1 MLIALNWSGKTIF
14 RCDEENFQK
23 RNNTNHIKYT
33 NRLLRKWK
41 MIKIASRNTYF
52 FYQAFLYLILIC
64 FVVGVYIYRWEK
76 GKSGHPR
83 KYIWYM
89 GTDNVS
95 IRTYVIHFEFRLLNT
110 LILHSFLV
118 IMKLEALDLVP
129 HQDLWKNS
137 SHQKFH
143 FLFNFNHGKFQTYS
157 RFKE

>member
-1 MLIALNWSGKTIF
+1 MLIALNWSGKTTF
-14 RCDEENFQK
+14 RCDEENFQ
-23 RNNTNHIKYT
+23 NINHIKYT
-33 NRLLRKWK
+33 NKLLRKWK

-76 GKSGHPR
+76 GKSGNPR

-95 IRTYVIHFEFRLLNT
+95 IRTYVIHFEFRLLYT

-118 IMKLEALDLVP
+118 TMKPEALGLVP
-129 HQDLWKNS
+129 HQDLSLEEFQS
-137 SHQKFH
+137 SKVSFS
-143 FLFNFNHGKFQTYS
+143 L
-157 RFKE
+157 